1 MLVFCRLLDVS
12 FNLLRKVEGLERLT
26 RVKKLFL
33 LHNKISSIAN
43 LEHFAGLDM
52 LELGSNR
59 IRVWQTQ
66 QGSMAEARVLIQGEN
81 YALL

>member
-1 MLVFCRLLDVS
+1 MWLMEPLSSNKHLCVIYYRLLDVS

-43 LEHFAGLDM
+43 LEHFTCLEM

-59 IRVWQTQ
+59 IRV
-66 QGSMAEARVLIQGEN
+66 
-81 YALL
+81 